1 MKKKNSKFSFEK
13 LFASR
18 RFTLVLSLLLAIV
31 LWLYVINVV
40 ETEASDRITT
50 QVNFD
55 YNDVYTDLGL
65 DIIEKPVVNVSVFVQ
80 GENRVIGGLSSQD
93 IVVYPDYSAVNG
105 EGEYK
110 LSLVARKVNSL
121 DDFDITGMSVDSV
134 TVKFDKVST
143 QTFSITVNA
152 TGIQPAEGYY
162 LDVAKAAPAEVTL
175 TGPEADIS
183 RIARVVANVS
193 LTEERTESALVT
205 VPLTYLDENGEII
218 TDANIT
224 ADVTQVDVT
233 IPILKMKEVPLT
245 VDFTGVPSGF
255 DPQQL
260 KPELSEST
268 VLIAGAA
275 SQVDQIESI
284 SAGIIDLSTFELGET
299 VDLTIELPD
308 GVKFVE
314 DGVQNVTVSFDTT
327 GYVTRTVTVTEFNI
341 INKPANMEIT
351 IPTQR
356 LTNVVLI
363 GPEEELN
370 ELSPTSVVAQ
380 IAASSD
386 HISVVRGQQ
395 NVPVRIV
402 IPSSDSIFA
411 TGSYAVLCNITV
423 DDTASSSSEEAES

>member
-1 MKKKNSKFSFEK
+1 M
-13 LFASR
+13 
-18 RFTLVLSLLLAIV
+18 
-31 LWLYVINVV
+31 
-40 ETEASDRITT
+40 
-50 QVNFD
+50 
-55 YNDVYTDLGL
+55 
-65 DIIEKPVVNVSVFVQ
+65 
-80 GENRVIGGLSSQD
+80 
-93 IVVYPDYSAVNG
+93 
-105 EGEYK
+105 
-110 LSLVARKVNSL
+110 
-121 DDFDITGMSVDSV
+121 
-134 TVKFDKVST
+134 
-143 QTFSITVNA
+143 
-152 TGIQPAEGYY
+152 
-162 LDVAKAAPAEVTL
+162 
-175 TGPEADIS
+175 
-183 RIARVVANVS
+183 
-193 LTEERTESALVT
+193 
-205 VPLTYLDENGEII
+205 
-218 TDANIT
+218 
-224 ADVTQVDVT
+224 
-233 IPILKMKEVPLT
+233 
-245 VDFTGVPSGF
+245 
-255 DPQQL
+255 
-260 KPELSEST
+260 
-268 VLIAGAA
+268 LIAGAA

-380 IAASSD
+380 IDASSD
-386 HISVVRGQQ
+386 NISVVRGQQ

-423 DDTASSSSEEAES
+423 DDTASSSSAEAES

>member
-143 QTFSITVNA
+143 QTFSI
-152 TGIQPAEGYY
+152 
-162 LDVAKAAPAEVTL
+162 K
-175 TGPEADIS
+175 
-183 RIARVVANVS
+183 
-193 LTEERTESALVT
+193 
-205 VPLTYLDENGEII
+205 
-218 TDANIT
+218 
-224 ADVTQVDVT
+224 
-233 IPILKMKEVPLT
+233 
-245 VDFTGVPSGF
+245 
-255 DPQQL
+255 
-260 KPELSEST
+260 
-268 VLIAGAA
+268 
-275 SQVDQIESI
+275 
-284 SAGIIDLSTFELGET
+284 
-299 VDLTIELPD
+299 
-308 GVKFVE
+308 
-314 DGVQNVTVSFDTT
+314 
-327 GYVTRTVTVTEFNI
+327 
-341 INKPANMEIT
+341 
-351 IPTQR
+351 
-356 LTNVVLI
+356 I
-363 GPEEELN
+363 GRAH
-370 ELSPTSVVAQ
+370 V
-380 IAASSD
+380 
-386 HISVVRGQQ
+386 
-395 NVPVRIV
+395 
-402 IPSSDSIFA
+402 
-411 TGSYAVLCNITV
+411 
-423 DDTASSSSEEAES
+423 